1 MTGCGGEWRSLP
13 APNHLAVASARD
25 LDQVAKTDHQVFRG
39 DNQGGSTITSTTS
52 IIDSS
57 AHHQLFSLLN
67 DKLPGC
73 RCAHIRSGIRLL
85 HLGGTSSAR
94 CQSVSEPN
102 LSNDEETSA
111 ILRGSALGQQ
121 AALLCPL
128 DAQLLSL
135 QCRVLWQT
143 KNCKSYYYLYYNY
156 QIISQ
161 NYSCYF

>member
-1 MTGCGGEWRSLP
+1 M
-13 APNHLAVASARD
+13 
-25 LDQVAKTDHQVFRG
+25 
-39 DNQGGSTITSTTS
+39 TSTTS
-52 IIDSS
+52 IIGTS

-85 HLGGTSSAR
+85 H
-94 CQSVSEPN
+94 

-135 QCRVLWQT
+135 CLGAWLRATVNLTVFPSSTICIIGSETVT
-143 KNCKSYYYLYYNY
+143 K
-156 QIISQ
+156 IGG
-161 NYSCYF
+161 